1 MEIKFLDVSVK
12 SLINHVNLTINSK
25 QITGIF
31 QDNNNIIARIL
42 LNKINYTGEV
52 LINNE
57 NINTHESNLIS
68 YIQANPEFLTKTI
81 SDEFFLNQRK
91 TSNQEEYLLKI
102 ESVLNLVGLDKNYL
116 TRLINTLSTSEK
128 YLLNIALNLIT
139 NPSIIIFQEPFPN
152 LDKYYKNI
160 IKNIILELKRK
171 YKKTIIII
179 SNNINILYELT
190 DNLIIFNQEI
200 ITDKTSN
207 IYKTIKEDSNLEL
220 PDLIKFKQIAL
231 KYNYKLHNFK
241 DIKDLIKE
249 VYKNVQ
255 ETKKET

>member
-1 MEIKFLDVSVK
+1 MEIKFLDVSIK
-12 SLINHVNLTINSK
+12 SLVNHVNLTINSK

-42 LNKINYTGEV
+42 LNKVNYTGEV

-57 NINTHESNLIS
+57 NHESNLIS

-128 YLLNIALNLIT
+128 YLLNIALNLII
-139 NPSIIIFQEPFPN
+139 NPSIIIFQEPFLN

-171 YKKTIIII
+171 YKRTIIII

-190 DNLIIFNQEI
+190 DNLIIFDQEI

-231 KYNYKLHNFK
+231 KYNYKLNNYK

>member
-42 LNKINYTGEV
+42 LNKVNYTGEV

-57 NINTHESNLIS
+57 NTNTHKSNLIS
-68 YIQANPEFLTKTI
+68 YIQANPEFLTKNV
-81 SDEFFLNQRK
+81 SDEFFLNQIK

-128 YLLNIALNLIT
+128 YLLNIALNLII
-139 NPSIIIFQEPFPN
+139 NPSIIIFQEPFLN

-160 IKNIILELKRK
+160 IKKCKCQGQNLKK
-171 YKKTIIII
+171 CQ
-179 SNNINILYELT
+179 S
-190 DNLIIFNQEI
+190 
-200 ITDKTSN
+200 
-207 IYKTIKEDSNLEL
+207 
-220 PDLIKFKQIAL
+220 
-231 KYNYKLHNFK
+231 
-241 DIKDLIKE
+241 
-249 VYKNVQ
+249 
-255 ETKKET
+255 